1 MNLLSQKLTFFL
13 LLTAGWCKFKVF
25 NSKND
30 QQPKNAYE
38 IVKIGRNMTGFATNL
53 EIYESYLEAPSLI
66 SWSKVCDSP
75 ELGIFSWGDREQNN
89 TQVIKK
95 NMFVV

>member
-1 MNLLSQKLTFFL
+1 MNSLSLNLALFLFLTK
-13 LLTAGWCKFKVF
+13 GWSMFKGDLKVS

-30 QQPKNAYE
+30 QQPSNNYE
-38 IVKIGRNMTGFATNL
+38 IVRIGRKMTRFATNL

-75 ELGIFSWGDREQNN
+75 ELGIFSWGTREQNV
-89 TQVIKK
+89 TQVK
-95 NMFVV
+95 

>member
-1 MNLLSQKLTFFL
+1 MNLLCQNLAFL
-13 LLTAGWCKFKVF
+13 LVLNEGWCKLKDDLKVF

-30 QQPKNAYE
+30 QQPSNNYE
-38 IVKIGRNMTGFATNL
+38 IVRIGRNMTRFATNL

-75 ELGIFSWGDREQNN
+75 ELGIFSWGTREQNV
-89 TQVIKK
+89 TQVK
-95 NMFVV
+95 